1 MFDAE
6 LYMIYFHNI
15 SMIVTCTLILYN
27 SIKLSKLLQDTQAE
41 IHSEIFIYS
50 NILKILLAYGAIKY
64 FKNLNQEQ
72 PW

>member
-15 SMIVTCTLILYN
+15 SMIVTCTLILHN
-27 SIKLSKLLQDTQAE
+27 WIKLSELLQDAQAE

-50 NILKILLAYGAIKY
+50 NKLKIFLAYEAIKY
-64 FKNLNQEQ
+64 FKNLN
-72 PW
+72 

>member
-15 SMIVTCTLILYN
+15 SMIVTFTLILYN
-27 SIKLSKLLQDTQAE
+27 SIKLSKLLQDAQAE

-50 NILKILLAYGAIKY
+50 NKLKIPLAYGTIKY
-64 FKNLNQEQ
+64 FKNLN
-72 PW
+72 